1 VEIRREV
8 TRHANLEQTLFRR
21 LTGEGAGVAEDPAA
35 EIEALEQEIERLR
48 AKLDAIEAMPSLDRD
63 AFVAA
68 TTHTRLICRTRGYA
82 FAEVDAPPPPV
93 GARVAI
99 DGEPFVVWSMRPSVL
114 DRRRCAVVVPAGEAS
129 PRA

>member
-8 TRHANLEQTLFRR
+8 TRRANLEQTLFRR
-21 LTGEGAGVAEDPAA
+21 VTGDEDGPAEDPAA

-48 AKLDAIEAMPSLDRD
+48 AKLDAVEAMPSLDRD

-68 TTHTRLICRTRGYA
+68 TTHTRLICRTRGYS
-82 FAEVDAPPPPV
+82 FAEVDAPPPAV

-99 DGEPFVVWSMRPSVL
+99 DGESFVVWSMRPTVL
-114 DRRRCAVVVPAGEAS
+114 DRRRCAVVVPAGDPS
-129 PRA
+129 PRT